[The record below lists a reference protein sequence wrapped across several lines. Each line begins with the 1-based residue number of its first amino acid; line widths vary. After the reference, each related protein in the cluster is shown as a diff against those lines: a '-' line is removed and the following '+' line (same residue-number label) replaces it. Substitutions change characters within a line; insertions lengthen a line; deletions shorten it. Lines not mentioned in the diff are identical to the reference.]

1 MDEVQHTASH
11 EDRRDLTDEVGVTTS
26 SFGGLVKADPGHG
39 QISLFDLPRIMR
51 EELDMR
57 VLDINTT
64 TLGSLEADHVDRL
77 REAAERVG
85 CLITNLKMNQRGL
98 ELGSPE
104 PAARE
109 HALSVYRESIGAAA
123 RLGARWARPHC
134 SQERPD
140 TKVLVDG
147 LRELADY
154 AASHGIGLLV
164 ENGGWMASD
173 PASVPELIHAVGHNF
188 AASPDTGSWD
198 DDVRYEGLA
207 RAFPLAV
214 TCDYKAWDLGPN
226 GEHEPYDLHRCF
238 TIGRE
243 AGFRGPW
250 CLEHPNRD
258 RDSLFRELAMLRDM
272 LRRWTEEG

>member
-1 MDEVQHTASH
+1 MDDARRTAPD
-11 EDRRDLTDEVGVTTS
+11 EDGGDLTDEVGITTS
-26 SFGGLVKADPGHG
+26 SFGGLVKADPGDG

-64 TLGSLEADHVDRL
+64 TLGSLEPDHVDRL

-85 CLITNLKMNQRGL
+85 CQITNLKLNQRGL
-98 ELGSPE
+98 QLGSPD
-104 PAARE
+104 PAVRE
-109 HALSVYRESIGAAA
+109 HALSVYRQSIDAAA

-134 SQERPD
+134 SQDRPD
-140 TKVLVDG
+140 AEILVNG
-147 LRELADY
+147 LQELADY
-154 AASHGIGLLV
+154 AASNGIGLLV

-173 PASVPELIHAVGHNF
+173 PESVPELIHAVGRNF
-188 AASPDTGSWD
+188 AASPDTGSWE

-238 TIGRE
+238 AIGRE

-258 RDSLFRELAMLRDM
+258 RDALFRELAMLRDM